1 MGETVLPALAEDSG
15 TRITYAGTE
24 PLGVQVPEIA
34 SWLRDYTD
42 PVNSALDE
50 LNPPGGKT
58 SLEMAVRDALSVG
71 GKRVR
76 ATLALLWCEVYSGD
90 HMLAVP
96 LAVAY
101 ELAHAGALVQDDI
114 IDRSEMRRGTKS
126 IEAKYGLTTA
136 ILASDLLLFNVP
148 KMVAKY
154 EGLESKRLAR
164 ILDLL
169 GEACRATTWGEFI
182 DMEMARVGG
191 ESENGYEEMIKLKT
205 SSLLSAPCASGA
217 LVGGASEADAGTASR
232 FGEEVGMA
240 YQIQDD
246 ALDLVG
252 NESELGKPVLTD
264 LRGGKKSFVLMHCL
278 ARCSAADSD
287 FVKGLMNRSGP
298 YAQEEASRLRRLIE
312 EKGSLEYARGKIAEH
327 TANARDVLS
336 TVPRGRAAERLEEL
350 TEYLAVRYY

>member
-1 MGETVLPALAEDSG
+1 M
-15 TRITYAGTE
+15 
-24 PLGVQVPEIA
+24 QVPEIA
-34 SWLRDYTD
+34 PWLMEYVE

-50 LNPPGGKT
+50 LNPPGGET
-58 SLEMAVRDALSVG
+58 SLEKAVRDALSTG

-90 HMLAVP
+90 HRPAVP

-101 ELAHAGALVQDDI
+101 ELAHAGALIQDDI
-114 IDRSEMRRGTKS
+114 IDKSEMRRGAKS

-154 EGLESKRLAR
+154 GGLESGRLAK

-182 DMEMARVGG
+182 DMEMARDGG
-191 ESENGYEEMIKLKT
+191 ETEKRYEEMIKLKT

-217 LVGGASEADAGTASR
+217 LVGGASDEQAETAR
-232 FGEEVGMA
+232 KFGEEVGMA

-246 ALDLVG
+246 VLDLVG
-252 NESELGKPVLTD
+252 EELELGKPVFTD

-278 ARCSAADSD
+278 RRSSAGDRE
-287 FVKGLMNRSGP
+287 FVMGLVNRSGP
-298 YAQEEASRLRRLIE
+298 YPQEEVSRLRKLLE
-312 EKGSLEYARGKIAEH
+312 KKGSLEYAREKIAQH
-327 TANARDVLS
+327 TASARQVLEK
-336 TVPRGRAAERLEEL
+336 VPDGRATGRLRVL
-350 TEYLAVRYY
+350 TEYLAARYY